1 MLVDNNNTNV
11 LHGFPYSIVFT
22 LTHLVICSV
31 DTVTDEICRFVY
43 ATARSVCRIKLSEMC
58 VCQGVCILNQ
68 RR

>member
-22 LTHLVICSV
+22 VM
-31 DTVTDEICRFVY
+31 DEICCFVY

-58 VCQGVCILNQ
+58 VC
-68 RR
+68 